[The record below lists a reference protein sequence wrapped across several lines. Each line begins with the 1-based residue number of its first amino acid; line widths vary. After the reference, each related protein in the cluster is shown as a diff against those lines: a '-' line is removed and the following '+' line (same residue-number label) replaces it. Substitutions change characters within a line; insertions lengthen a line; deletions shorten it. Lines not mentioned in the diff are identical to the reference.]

1 MIKVTEHTRNV
12 LLEVAK
18 KRKVYVEGNFLKI
31 LSAPDGDTEFEEYLK
46 ICKEKDSDKRR
57 QRLEVT
63 KQVQS
68 QNRDLEQA
76 AKENVRVNK
85 QLEKALDE
93 AEAAKNKAEE
103 LLITS
108 KAHFRNTEKKEKEQN
123 QKLTEALKEAEQAHK
138 ETHRLRLEAEN
149 AKSKAEQ
156 DLSLLQ
162 KKTQTELMG
171 NIVRVAL
178 WVIMGVGLLTTA
190 LYVFVMVRG
199 LDAKIIEST
208 WSNLFGILLT
218 NSFSIIGTIMG
229 VKHATKDK
237 E

>member
-1 MIKVTEHTRNV
+1 MKIQKSTRDI
-12 LLEVAK
+12 LLEIAK
-18 KRKVYVEGNFLKI
+18 HKRVYVEGNFLKLI
-31 LSAPDGDTEFEEYLK
+31 EPDEGDEEFKEYLK
-46 ICKEKDSDKRR
+46 LCKEKDSTSRR
-57 QRLEVT
+57 KRLEVT
-63 KQVQS
+63 KQVQK
-68 QNRDLEQA
+68 QNSELEKAQ
-76 AKENVRVNK
+76 KENKRVNR
-85 QLEKALDE
+85 QLEKALNEAIDSAEQSKKSKEE
-93 AEAAKNKAEE
+93 AETAKEELEVALQLAEQSKEEAHKLKAEAE
-103 LLITS
+103 H
-108 KAHFRNTEKKEKEQN
+108 AKEV
-123 QKLTEALKEAEQAHK
+123 AE
-138 ETHRLRLEAEN
+138 T
-149 AKSKAEQ
+149 

-229 VKHATKDK
+229 VKHANGGDK
-237 E
+237 K

>member
-1 MIKVTEHTRNV
+1 MIQVTEHTRNV

-18 KRKVYVEGNFLKI
+18 QKKVYVEGNFLKI
-31 LSAPDGDTEFEEYLK
+31 LKAPDGDTEFEEYLK
-46 ICKEKDSDKRR
+46 VCKEKDSDKRR
-57 QRLEVT
+57 QRLEIT
-63 KQVQS
+63 KQIQK
-68 QNRDLEQA
+68 QNSELEQA
-76 AKENVRVNK
+76 AKENKRVNR
-85 QLEKALDE
+85 QLEKAVDE
-93 AEAAKNKAEE
+93 AVDQKTKAEE
-103 LLITS
+103 LLITG
-108 KAHFRNTEKKEKEQN
+108 KQHFRNAEKREKEQN
-123 QKLTEALKEAEQAHK
+123 RKLQEALDDAKLAQDEAHS
-138 ETHRLRLEAEN
+138 LRIKAEN
-149 AKSKAEQ
+149 AKEIAET

>member
-1 MIKVTEHTRNV
+1 MKIQKSTRDI
-12 LLEVAK
+12 LLEIAK
-18 KRKVYVEGNFLKI
+18 HKRVYVEGNFLKLI
-31 LSAPDGDTEFEEYLK
+31 EPEEGDDEFAEYLEL
-46 ICKEKDSDKRR
+46 CKEKDKEARR
-57 QRLEVT
+57 KRLEVT
-63 KQVQS
+63 KKVQK
-68 QNRDLEQA
+68 QNSELEQA
-76 AKENVRVNK
+76 QKENKRVNR
-85 QLEKALDE
+85 QLEKALNEAIDSAEQSKKSQQE
-93 AEAAKNKAEE
+93 AEKAKEELEAALQLAEQSKEEAHKLKAEAE
-103 LLITS
+103 H
-108 KAHFRNTEKKEKEQN
+108 AKEV
-123 QKLTEALKEAEQAHK
+123 AE
-138 ETHRLRLEAEN
+138 T
-149 AKSKAEQ
+149 

-178 WVIMGVGLLTTA
+178 WVIMGVGILTTA

-229 VKHATKDK
+229 VKHANKDK

>member
-1 MIKVTEHTRNV
+1 MKIQKSTRDI
-12 LLEVAK
+12 LLEIAK
-18 KRKVYVEGNFLKI
+18 HKRVYVEGNFLKLI
-31 LSAPDGDTEFEEYLK
+31 EPEEGDEEFEEYLK
-46 ICKEKDSDKRR
+46 LCKEKDSTSRR
-57 QRLEVT
+57 KRLEVT
-63 KQVQS
+63 KQVQK
-68 QNRDLEQA
+68 QNSELEKAQ
-76 AKENVRVNK
+76 KENKRVNR
-85 QLEKALDE
+85 QLEKALNEAIDSAEQSKKSKEE
-93 AEAAKNKAEE
+93 AEKAKEELEVALQLAEQSKEEAHKLKAEAE
-103 LLITS
+103 H
-108 KAHFRNTEKKEKEQN
+108 AKEI
-123 QKLTEALKEAEQAHK
+123 AE
-138 ETHRLRLEAEN
+138 T
-149 AKSKAEQ
+149 

-229 VKHATKDK
+229 VKHATKDT

>member
-1 MIKVTEHTRNV
+1 MKIQKSTRDI
-12 LLEVAK
+12 LLEIAK
-18 KRKVYVEGNFLKI
+18 HKRVYVEGNFLKLI
-31 LSAPDGDTEFEEYLK
+31 EPEEGDEEFEEYLK
-46 ICKEKDSDKRR
+46 LCKEKDSTSRR
-57 QRLEVT
+57 KRLEVT
-63 KQVQS
+63 KQVQK
-68 QNRDLEQA
+68 QNSELEKAQ
-76 AKENVRVNK
+76 KENKRVNR
-85 QLEKALDE
+85 QLEKALNEAIDSAEQSKKSKEEVEKAKEELEVALQLAEQSKEEAHKLKAE
-93 AEAAKNKAEE
+93 AEHAKEVAE
-103 LLITS
+103 T
-108 KAHFRNTEKKEKEQN
+108 
-123 QKLTEALKEAEQAHK
+123 
-138 ETHRLRLEAEN
+138 
-149 AKSKAEQ
+149 